1 MLRDMPELQGI
12 RKMTQ
17 FAHYDHSGFVGGKQ
31 CLCCNR
37 DLLPL
42 INFGD
47 MPLVN
52 TYNVKEKFP
61 LAVNRCVSCCH
72 LQLHQF
78 VDPNVLYRDYAYCS
92 GTGRTAL
99 DYFRDFARTALS
111 YVPNARNVLDI
122 ASNDGSQLD
131 AFKVLGLK
139 TAGIDPAENL
149 APVAIKKGHYIRAQF
164 LESVSFERET
174 YDILTA
180 QNVVAHTIDPWTF
193 LKNCTNAMHDGSRL
207 FVATSQ
213 ANIVVNGEVDT
224 IYHEHV
230 SYFNAHSMA
239 KLASRVGL
247 KLLDIVM
254 HDIHGTS
261 YVFVLGK
268 TGEVSSRV
276 KARMEWEQVVG
287 MLSMPIYSWWKG
299 HVRDKIC
306 RVGNTIEQYAKEG
319 FYTVGCGAAAKGIS
333 MLNMA
338 RVKLDVIADNT
349 PTKWNRE
356 TSGMKIV
363 PFTEIGKITAD
374 KVLFVVLAWNVGAEI
389 RKNILALRDNKDD
402 VFIETR

>member
-1 MLRDMPELQGI
+1 
-12 RKMTQ
+12 MTW
-17 FAHYDHSGFVGGKQ
+17 FPHYTPGGFVNGKT
-31 CLCCNR
+31 CLCCGSEVSM
-37 DLLPL
+37 L
-42 INFGD
+42 IDFGD

-61 LAVNRCVSCCH
+61 LRVNRCVSCCH

-131 AFKVLGLK
+131 AFKALGLE
-139 TAGIDPAENL
+139 TFGIDPAENL
-149 APVAIKKGHYIRAQF
+149 APIARAKGHSICVKF
-164 LESVSFERET
+164 LESALFAEKET
-174 YDILTA
+174 YDIITA
-180 QNVVAHTIDPWTF
+180 QNVVAHSAIPLTF
-193 LKNCTNAMHDGSRL
+193 LLQCAKIMHDSSRL
-207 FVATSQ
+207 FIATSQ

-230 SYFNAHSMA
+230 SYFNAHSMM
-239 KLASRVGL
+239 KLAERAGL
-247 KLLDIVM
+247 IVLDIVM

-268 TGEVSSRV
+268 IGTPSIRV
-276 KARMEWEQVVG
+276 QQRMMWEEIVG
-287 MLSMPIYSWWKG
+287 MLDGLLYGWWEL
-299 HVRDKIC
+299 HVSEKIT
-306 RVGNTIEQYAKEG
+306 RLANTIRKYQEDGY
-319 FYTVGCGAAAKGIS
+319 YTVGCGAAAKGIS

-338 RVKLDVIADNT
+338 GVKLHTLYDNT
-349 PTKWNRE
+349 PTKMGRE
-356 TSGMKIV
+356 TSDMLIL
-363 PFTEIGKITAD
+363 PFDNIKNITEE
-374 KVLFVVLAWNVGAEI
+374 KVLFVILAWNVSSEI
-389 RKNILALRDNKDD
+389 RRNVLKLRDNRAD

>member
-1 MLRDMPELQGI
+1 MRFP
-12 RKMTQ
+12 
-17 FAHYDHSGFVGGKQ
+17 HYDHSGFVGGKK
-31 CLCCNR
+31 CLCCGSEVV
-37 DLLPL
+37 PL
-42 INFGD
+42 IDFGD

-61 LAVNRCVSCCH
+61 LSVNRCVSCCH

-78 VDPNVLYRDYAYCS
+78 VDPNILYRDYAYCS

-111 YVPNARNVLDI
+111 YVPHARNVLDI

-131 AFKVLGLK
+131 AFKALGLE
-139 TAGIDPAENL
+139 TYGIDPAENL
-149 APVAIKKGHYIRAQF
+149 APIARKKGHDIRVQF
-164 LESVSFERET
+164 LEKVPFNET

-180 QNVVAHTIDPWTF
+180 QNVVAHSINPWTF
-193 LKNCTNAMHDGSRL
+193 LTNCTNAMHDGSRL
-207 FVATSQ
+207 FIATSQ

-247 KLLDIVM
+247 ILLDIVM

-268 TGEVSSRV
+268 TGTPSSRV

-287 MLSMPIYSWWKG
+287 MLSQPIYDWWKS
-299 HVRDKIC
+299 HVVDKIC
-306 RVGNTIEQYAKEG
+306 RVGDTIEDYMADG

-338 RVKLDVIADNT
+338 KVKLDVIADNT
-349 PTKWNRE
+349 PTKWHKE
-356 TSGMKIV
+356 TSTMKIV
-363 PFTEIGKITAD
+363 PFTEIGNLKCD
-374 KVLFVVLAWNVGAEI
+374 KVLFVVLAWNLGREI
-389 RKNILALRDNKDD
+389 RSNVLALRDNKND